1 MLNSSL
7 CSLSLCSDFF
17 ISLIFS
23 PFLSMFKKIFY
34 VQILLKCAVS
44 NPDPKNKKRLF
55 QAHSNKLPNIYEVS
69 HFFSKSLHVFTFFVS
84 FFLMYSH
91 FLLQHFFHFIFL
103 FSLYFN
109 NFSKNIF
116 SISQILIINTPLQY
130 VFSLIPAILCILETY
145 LIIACL
151 VIFILFHLVSNM
163 LQ

>member
-1 MLNSSL
+1 MANSSL

-23 PFLSMFKKIFY
+23 FFLSVFKKYFF
-34 VQILLKCAVS
+34 VHILLKCAVL

-116 SISQILIINTPLQY
+116 FISQILIINTPLHL
-130 VFSLIPAILCILETY
+130 FRKNLIRVLLK
-145 LIIACL
+145 
-151 VIFILFHLVSNM
+151 
-163 LQ
+163 